1 MIMSFLVSLA
11 LAPVTDCRVVS
22 GAEQLWAPAV
32 RYVVMG
38 ELHGTNETP
47 DAFANL
53 ACLAAHS
60 GRQVT
65 IALEYPADAQAA
77 IDAWLQSDGSAT
89 ARAALLALRIWHS
102 EMQDG
107 RSSVAFLRLFET
119 LRVMKQAG
127 TIRGVVASDVTE
139 LPTNGTR
146 DAAMAGAWQ
155 RIDAG
160 ANGIVLVLVGNL
172 HAMRQQREGFQMIPA
187 ASLLPRDRTVTID
200 AVGNGGRAWY
210 CQQDGCGANSAGP
223 PRDAPEAIER
233 FDDPAASWDARYEL
247 GRATTAAAPAV
258 PNPGPK
264 PGR

>member
-1 MIMSFLVSLA
+1 MITSFLLSLA
-11 LAPVTDCRVVS
+11 LAPLADCRAVP
-22 GAEQLWAPAV
+22 GAEQLWAPGV
-32 RYVVMG
+32 RYVVVG

-53 ACLAAHS
+53 ACLAAHT
-60 GRQVT
+60 GRPVT

-77 IDAWLQSDGSAT
+77 IDAWLRSDGSAS
-89 ARAALLALRIWHS
+89 AKAALLELPIWHGA
-102 EMQDG
+102 MQDG

-127 TIRGVVASDVTE
+127 TIRGVMASDVTA

-160 ANGIVLVLVGNL
+160 ATGIVLVLVGNL
-172 HAMRQQREGFQMIPA
+172 HAMRQQREGFPLIPA

-200 AVGNGGRAWY
+200 AVGNGGQAWY
-210 CQQDGCGANSAGP
+210 CQQDGCGANRAGP
-223 PRDAPEAIER
+223 PRDAAEAIVR
-233 FDDPAASWDARYEL
+233 FDDAAAPWDARYEL
-247 GRATTAAAPAV
+247 GRPTTAAAPAV
-258 PNPGPK
+258 PK
-264 PGR
+264 PGG